1 MIDLTSKKQTMP
13 NLYNI
18 FGTIKIAIKNQTK
31 GIRMSEESILAGLN
45 PQQKQAVKTT
55 EGPLLVV
62 AGAGSGKT
70 SVLTR
75 RIAYLVNEKGI
86 LPWNILAITF
96 TNKAAA
102 EMRER
107 ERDLL
112 GTPAESIWMSTF
124 HALCVR
130 ILRRDAE
137 KIGYSQNFSIADA
150 AEQLTLIK
158 HIEKELNINPKM
170 YEPRRVLSAISN
182 AKNALLTPDA
192 LKASSSM
199 PFEKI
204 TAQIYQEYQ
213 KRLKHDQIMDFDD
226 LIMQTLVLFKT
237 DATVLHYYQAK
248 FHYLLVDEYQD
259 TNQAQYEL
267 CHQLAAQHKNICVVG
282 DADQSIYGWRGANL
296 ENIMNFE
303 HDYQNDGVQTIKL
316 EQNYRSTGH
325 ILAAANAVIKNNRN
339 RKAKKLWTDQG
350 EGEKITYYRAQSGED
365 EAHFIISKIQ
375 EEVENKNRSYRDF
388 AILYRTNAQ
397 SRTVEEAFVKSNIPY
412 QIVGGH
418 KFYDRKEIMDVMAY
432 LKLVSNPSDTMSFNR
447 IVNTPKRGIGNV
459 SIEKFTNFAQTSNL
473 SLLEAF
479 NHVGISGLSVRIAAK
494 LSDFGAKLKDA
505 IEYSRNHSVTGLTEK
520 ILQDFG
526 YIEALKAE
534 HTIEAET
541 RLENLDEFLS
551 VTKRFDDQYD
561 QDNQSEIL
569 SDFLAEVSLLSDQDD
584 LANND
589 QQVALMT
596 LHAAKGLEFPV
607 VFLVGMEDGL
617 FPLSRALLEDDQLEE
632 ERRLAYVGITRARQ
646 QLYLTNAYSRTM
658 FGRTQNNQPSRFLDE
673 IDEADLKIEGASF
686 PTLGSDSF
694 QTQAA
699 PFANVAERARAQ
711 VYTPKIKPAGAVGA
725 EKKGWNVGDQVKHKA
740 WGLGVVVKANGSGE
754 DMELDIAFKEKG
766 IKRLLAAF
774 APIKKV

>member
-1 MIDLTSKKQTMP
+1 MKEFK
-13 NLYNI
+13 
-18 FGTIKIAIKNQTK
+18 
-31 GIRMSEESILAGLN
+31 MSAESILAGLN
-45 PQQKQAVKTT
+45 PQQKKAVQIT

-75 RIAYLVNEKGI
+75 RIAYLVAEKGI
-86 LPWNILAITF
+86 APWNILAITF
-96 TNKAAA
+96 TNKAAT

-107 ERDLL
+107 EHKLL
-112 GTPAESIWMSTF
+112 GQQADSIWMSTF

-137 KIGYSQNFSIADA
+137 KIGYTSNFSIADS

-158 HIEKELNINPKM
+158 HIQKEQNINPKM
-170 YEPRRVLSAISN
+170 YEPRRILSAISN
-182 AKNALLTPDA
+182 GKNDLLTPDA
-192 LKASSSM
+192 YSASASS
-199 PFEKI
+199 PFEKV
-204 TAQIYQEYQ
+204 TAQVYQEYQ
-213 KRLKHDQIMDFDD
+213 KRLKNDQIMDFDD

-237 DATVLHYYQAK
+237 DPAVLHYYQNK
-248 FHYLLVDEYQD
+248 FRYLLVDEYQD

-267 CHQLAAQHKNICVVG
+267 CHALAAQYKNICVVG
-282 DADQSIYGWRGANL
+282 DADQSIYGWRGANM

-303 HDYQNDGVQTIKL
+303 KDYHDAGVQTVKL

-325 ILAAANAVIKNNRN
+325 ILAAANAVIKNNSN

-350 EGEKITYYRAQSGED
+350 EGAKVTYYRAQSGDD
-365 EAHFIISKIQ
+365 EAHFIIAKIQ
-375 EEVENKNRSYRDF
+375 EEVEEKKRSYHDF
-388 AILYRTNAQ
+388 AVLYRTNAQ
-397 SRTVEEAFVKSNIPY
+397 SRTVEESFVKSNVPY

-418 KFYDRKEIMDVMAY
+418 KFYDRKEIMDIMAY
-432 LKLVSNPSDTMSFNR
+432 LKLVANPSDSMSFNR
-447 IVNTPKRGIGNV
+447 IINTPKRGIGPV
-459 SIEKFTNFAQTSNL
+459 SVRRFLDFARDNNL
-473 SLLEAF
+473 SILGAF
-479 NHVGISGLSVRIAAK
+479 DHITMSGITTRAAAK
-494 LSDFGAKLKDA
+494 LSDFGAKLRDA
-505 IEYSRNHSVTGLTEK
+505 INFAKDHSVTGLTEK

-526 YIEALKAE
+526 YTAALKAE

-551 VTKRFDDQYD
+551 VTKRFDDEYEEND
-561 QDNQSEIL
+561 DSDETENAL

-589 QQVALMT
+589 DQVALMT

-617 FPLSRALLEDDQLEE
+617 FPLSRSLMEDDQLEE
-632 ERRLAYVGITRARQ
+632 ERRLAYVGITRAKRE
-646 QLYLTNAYSRTM
+646 LFLTNAYSRM
-658 FGRTQNNQPSRFLDE
+658 MYGRMQNNPPSRFLEE
-673 IDEADLKIEGASF
+673 IDQDDLDIENSVPITF
-686 PTLGSDSF
+686 SNDNY
-694 QTQAA
+694 QTQTA
-699 PFANVAERARAQ
+699 PFANSDERARAQ

-725 EKKGWNVGDQVKHKA
+725 EKKGWNVGDQVEHKS
-740 WGLGVVVKANGSGE
+740 WGKGVVTKVNGKGE
-754 DMELDIAFKEKG
+754 DMELDIAFSGKG

>member
-1 MIDLTSKKQTMP
+1 
-13 NLYNI
+13 
-18 FGTIKIAIKNQTK
+18 
-31 GIRMSEESILAGLN
+31 MSVESILKGLN
-45 PQQKQAVKTT
+45 PEQKKAVQIT

-75 RIAYLVNEKGI
+75 RIAYLVAEKGI
-86 LPWNILAITF
+86 APWNILAITF
-96 TNKAAA
+96 TNKAAT
-102 EMRER
+102 EMKER
-107 ERDLL
+107 EYKLL
-112 GTPAESIWMSTF
+112 GQQADGIWMSTF

-137 KIGYSQNFSIADA
+137 KIGYSGNFSIADS

-158 HIEKELNINPKM
+158 HIQKEQNINPKM
-170 YEPRRVLSAISN
+170 YEPRRILSAISN
-182 AKNALLTPDA
+182 GKNDLLTPDA
-192 LKASSSM
+192 FSASAAS

-204 TAQIYQEYQ
+204 TAQVYQEYQ
-213 KRLKHDQIMDFDD
+213 KRLKNDQIMDFDD
-226 LIMQTLVLFKT
+226 LIMQTLVLFKK
-237 DATVLHYYQAK
+237 APTVLHYYQNK
-248 FHYLLVDEYQD
+248 FRYLLVDEYQD

-267 CHQLAAQHKNICVVG
+267 CHALAAQYKNICVVG
-282 DADQSIYGWRGANL
+282 DADQSIYGWRGANM

-303 HDYQNDGVQTIKL
+303 QDYHDDGVQTVKL

-350 EGEKITYYRAQSGED
+350 EGAKVTYYRAQSGDD
-365 EAHFIISKIQ
+365 EAHFIIAKIQ
-375 EEVENKNRSYRDF
+375 EEVEEKKRSYHDF
-388 AILYRTNAQ
+388 AVLYRTNAQ
-397 SRTVEEAFVKSNIPY
+397 SRTVEESFVKSNVPY

-418 KFYDRKEIMDVMAY
+418 KFYDRKEIMDIMAY
-432 LKLVSNPSDTMSFNR
+432 LKLVANPSDSMSFNR
-447 IVNTPKRGIGNV
+447 IINTPKRGIGPV
-459 SIEKFTNFAQTSNL
+459 SVNRFMDFASDNNL
-473 SLLEAF
+473 SILGAF
-479 NHVGISGLSVRIAAK
+479 DHLNMSGVTARAAAK
-494 LSDFGAKLKDA
+494 LSDFGAKLRDA
-505 IEYSRNHSVTGLTEK
+505 INFAKDHSVTGLTEK

-526 YIEALKAE
+526 YTAALKAE

-551 VTKRFDDQYD
+551 VTKRFDDEYEEND
-561 QDNQSEIL
+561 DSDETENAL

-589 QQVALMT
+589 DQVALMT

-617 FPLSRALLEDDQLEE
+617 FPLSRSLMEDDQLEE
-632 ERRLAYVGITRARQ
+632 ERRLAYVGITRAKRE
-646 QLYLTNAYSRTM
+646 LFLTNAYSRM
-658 FGRTQNNQPSRFLDE
+658 MYGRMQNNPPSRFLEE
-673 IDEADLKIEGASF
+673 IDQDDLDIENSVPITF
-686 PTLGSDSF
+686 SNDNY
-694 QTQAA
+694 QTQTA
-699 PFANVAERARAQ
+699 PFANSDERARAQ

-725 EKKGWNVGDQVKHKA
+725 EKKGWNVGDQVEHKS
-740 WGLGVVVKANGSGE
+740 WGKGVVTKVNGKGE
-754 DMELDIAFKEKG
+754 DMELDIAFSGKG

>member
-1 MIDLTSKKQTMP
+1 MKEFK
-13 NLYNI
+13 
-18 FGTIKIAIKNQTK
+18 
-31 GIRMSEESILAGLN
+31 MSAESILAGLN
-45 PQQKQAVKTT
+45 PQQKKAVQIT

-75 RIAYLVNEKGI
+75 RIAYLVAEKGI
-86 LPWNILAITF
+86 APWNILAITF
-96 TNKAAA
+96 TNKAAT

-107 ERDLL
+107 EHKLL
-112 GTPAESIWMSTF
+112 GQQADSIWMSTF

-137 KIGYSQNFSIADA
+137 KIGYTSNFSIADS

-158 HIEKELNINPKM
+158 HIQKEQNINPKM
-170 YEPRRVLSAISN
+170 YEPRRILSAISN
-182 AKNALLTPDA
+182 GKNNLLTPDA
-192 LKASSSM
+192 YSASAAS
-199 PFEKI
+199 PFEKV
-204 TAQIYQEYQ
+204 TAQVYQEYQ
-213 KRLKHDQIMDFDD
+213 KRLKNDQIMDFDD

-237 DATVLHYYQAK
+237 DPAVLHYYQNK
-248 FHYLLVDEYQD
+248 FRYLLVDEYQD

-267 CHQLAAQHKNICVVG
+267 CHALAAQYKNICVVG
-282 DADQSIYGWRGANL
+282 DADQSIYGWRGANM

-303 HDYQNDGVQTIKL
+303 KDYHDAGVQTVKL

-325 ILAAANAVIKNNRN
+325 ILAAANAVIKNNSN

-350 EGEKITYYRAQSGED
+350 EGAKVTYYRAQSGDD
-365 EAHFIISKIQ
+365 EAHFIIAKIQ
-375 EEVENKNRSYRDF
+375 EEVEEKKRSYHDF
-388 AILYRTNAQ
+388 AVLYRTNAQ
-397 SRTVEEAFVKSNIPY
+397 SRTVEESFVKSNVPY

-418 KFYDRKEIMDVMAY
+418 KFYDRKEIMDIMAY
-432 LKLVSNPSDTMSFNR
+432 LKLVANPSDSMSFNR
-447 IVNTPKRGIGNV
+447 IINTPKRGIGPV
-459 SIEKFTNFAQTSNL
+459 SVRRFLDFARENNL
-473 SLLEAF
+473 SILGAF
-479 NHVGISGLSVRIAAK
+479 DHITMSGITTRAAAK
-494 LSDFGAKLKDA
+494 LSDFGAKLRDA
-505 IEYSRNHSVTGLTEK
+505 INFAKDHSVTGLTEK

-526 YIEALKAE
+526 YTAALKAE

-551 VTKRFDDQYD
+551 VTKRFDDEYEEND
-561 QDNQSEIL
+561 DSDETENAL

-589 QQVALMT
+589 DQVALMT

-617 FPLSRALLEDDQLEE
+617 FPLSRALMEGDQLEE
-632 ERRLAYVGITRARQ
+632 ERRLAYVGITRAKRE
-646 QLYLTNAYSRTM
+646 LFLTNAYSRM
-658 FGRTQNNQPSRFLDE
+658 MYGRMQNNPPSRFLEE
-673 IDEADLKIEGASF
+673 IDQDDLDIENSVPITF
-686 PTLGSDSF
+686 SNDNY
-694 QTQAA
+694 QTQTA
-699 PFANVAERARAQ
+699 PFANSDERARAQ

-725 EKKGWNVGDQVKHKA
+725 EKKGWNVGDQVEHKS
-740 WGLGVVVKANGSGE
+740 WGKGVVTKVNGKGE
-754 DMELDIAFKEKG
+754 DMELDIAFSGKG

>member
-1 MIDLTSKKQTMP
+1 MKEFK
-13 NLYNI
+13 
-18 FGTIKIAIKNQTK
+18 
-31 GIRMSEESILAGLN
+31 MSAESILAGLN
-45 PQQKQAVKTT
+45 PQQKKAVQIT

-75 RIAYLVNEKGI
+75 RIAYLVAEKGI
-86 LPWNILAITF
+86 APWNILAITF
-96 TNKAAA
+96 TNKAAT

-107 ERDLL
+107 EHKLL
-112 GTPAESIWMSTF
+112 GQQADSIWMSTF

-137 KIGYSQNFSIADA
+137 KIGYTSNFSIADS

-158 HIEKELNINPKM
+158 HIQKEQNINPKM
-170 YEPRRVLSAISN
+170 YEPRRILSAISN
-182 AKNALLTPDA
+182 GKNDLLTPDA
-192 LKASSSM
+192 YSASASS
-199 PFEKI
+199 PFEKV
-204 TAQIYQEYQ
+204 TAQVYQEYQ
-213 KRLKHDQIMDFDD
+213 KRLKNDQIMDFDD

-237 DATVLHYYQAK
+237 DPTVLHYYQNK
-248 FHYLLVDEYQD
+248 FRYLLVDEYQD

-267 CHQLAAQHKNICVVG
+267 CHALAAQYKNICVVG
-282 DADQSIYGWRGANL
+282 DADQSIYGWRGANM

-303 HDYQNDGVQTIKL
+303 KDYHDAGVQTVKL

-325 ILAAANAVIKNNRN
+325 ILSAANAVIKNNSN

-350 EGEKITYYRAQSGED
+350 EGAKVTYYRAQSGDD

-375 EEVENKNRSYRDF
+375 EEVEEKKRSYHDF
-388 AILYRTNAQ
+388 AVLYRTNAQ
-397 SRTVEEAFVKSNIPY
+397 SRTVEESFVKSNVPY

-418 KFYDRKEIMDVMAY
+418 KFYDRKEIMDIMAY
-432 LKLVSNPSDTMSFNR
+432 LKLVANPSDSMSFNR
-447 IVNTPKRGIGNV
+447 IINTPKRGIGPV
-459 SIEKFTNFAQTSNL
+459 SVRRFLDFARENNL
-473 SLLEAF
+473 SILGAF
-479 NHVGISGLSVRIAAK
+479 DHLNMSGITTRAAAK
-494 LSDFGAKLKDA
+494 LSDFGAKLRDA
-505 IEYSRNHSVTGLTEK
+505 INFAKDHSVTGLTEK

-526 YIEALKAE
+526 YTAALKAE

-551 VTKRFDDQYD
+551 VTKRFDDEYEEND
-561 QDNQSEIL
+561 DSDETENAL

-589 QQVALMT
+589 DQVALMT

-617 FPLSRALLEDDQLEE
+617 FPLSRALMEDDQLEE
-632 ERRLAYVGITRARQ
+632 ERRLAYVGITRAKRE
-646 QLYLTNAYSRTM
+646 LFLTNAYSRM
-658 FGRTQNNQPSRFLDE
+658 MYGRMQNNPPSRFLEE
-673 IDEADLKIEGASF
+673 IDQDDLDIENSVPITF
-686 PTLGSDSF
+686 SNDNY
-694 QTQAA
+694 QTQTA
-699 PFANVAERARAQ
+699 PFANSDERAHAQ

-725 EKKGWNVGDQVKHKA
+725 EKKGWNVGDQVEHKS
-740 WGLGVVVKANGSGE
+740 WGKGVVTKVNGKGE
-754 DMELDIAFKEKG
+754 DMELDIAFSGKG

>member
-1 MIDLTSKKQTMP
+1 MKEFK
-13 NLYNI
+13 
-18 FGTIKIAIKNQTK
+18 
-31 GIRMSEESILAGLN
+31 MSAESILAGLN
-45 PQQKQAVKTT
+45 PQQKKAVQIT

-75 RIAYLVNEKGI
+75 RIAYLVAEKGI
-86 LPWNILAITF
+86 APWNILAITF
-96 TNKAAA
+96 TNKAAT

-107 ERDLL
+107 EHKLL
-112 GTPAESIWMSTF
+112 GQQADSIWMSTF

-137 KIGYSQNFSIADA
+137 KIGYTSNFSIADS

-158 HIEKELNINPKM
+158 HIQKEQNINPKM
-170 YEPRRVLSAISN
+170 YEPRRILSAISN
-182 AKNALLTPDA
+182 GKNDLLTPDA
-192 LKASSSM
+192 YSASAAS
-199 PFEKI
+199 PFEKV
-204 TAQIYQEYQ
+204 TAQVYQEYQ
-213 KRLKHDQIMDFDD
+213 KRLKNDQIMDFDD

-237 DATVLHYYQAK
+237 DPAVLHYYQNK
-248 FHYLLVDEYQD
+248 FRYLLVDEYQD

-267 CHQLAAQHKNICVVG
+267 CHALAAQYKNICVVG
-282 DADQSIYGWRGANL
+282 DADQSIYGWRGANM

-303 HDYQNDGVQTIKL
+303 KDYHDAGVQTVKL

-325 ILAAANAVIKNNRN
+325 ILAAANAVIKNNSN

-350 EGEKITYYRAQSGED
+350 EGAKVTYYRAQSGDD
-365 EAHFIISKIQ
+365 EAHFIIAKIQ
-375 EEVENKNRSYRDF
+375 EEVEEKKRSYHDF
-388 AILYRTNAQ
+388 AVLYRTNAQ
-397 SRTVEEAFVKSNIPY
+397 SRTVEESFVKSNVPY

-418 KFYDRKEIMDVMAY
+418 KFYDRKEIMDIMAY
-432 LKLVSNPSDTMSFNR
+432 LKLVANPSDSMSFNR
-447 IVNTPKRGIGNV
+447 IINTPKRGIGPV
-459 SIEKFTNFAQTSNL
+459 SVRRFLDFARENNL
-473 SLLEAF
+473 SILGAF
-479 NHVGISGLSVRIAAK
+479 DHITMSGITTRAAAK
-494 LSDFGAKLKDA
+494 LSDFGAKLRDA
-505 IEYSRNHSVTGLTEK
+505 INFAKDHSVTGLTEK

-526 YIEALKAE
+526 YTAALKAE

-551 VTKRFDDQYD
+551 VTKRFDDEYEEND
-561 QDNQSEIL
+561 DSDETENAL

-589 QQVALMT
+589 DQVALMT

-617 FPLSRALLEDDQLEE
+617 FPLSRSLMEDDQLEE
-632 ERRLAYVGITRARQ
+632 ERRLAYVGITRAKRE
-646 QLYLTNAYSRTM
+646 LFLTNAYSRM
-658 FGRTQNNQPSRFLDE
+658 MYGRMQNNPPSRFLEE
-673 IDEADLKIEGASF
+673 IDQDDLDIENSVPITF
-686 PTLGSDSF
+686 SNDNY
-694 QTQAA
+694 QTQTA
-699 PFANVAERARAQ
+699 PFANSDERARAQ

-725 EKKGWNVGDQVKHKA
+725 EKKGWNVGDQVEHKS
-740 WGLGVVVKANGSGE
+740 WGKGVVTKVNGKGE
-754 DMELDIAFKEKG
+754 DMELDIAFSGKG

>member
-1 MIDLTSKKQTMP
+1 
-13 NLYNI
+13 
-18 FGTIKIAIKNQTK
+18 
-31 GIRMSEESILAGLN
+31 MSEESILAGLN

-107 ERDLL
+107 ERELL
-112 GTPAESIWMSTF
+112 GSPAESIWMSTF

-473 SLLEAF
+473 SLLESF
-479 NHVGISGLSVRIAAK
+479 NHVGMSGLSVRIAAK

-740 WGLGVVVKANGSGE
+740 WGLGVVVKVNGSGE

>member
-1 MIDLTSKKQTMP
+1 MKEFK
-13 NLYNI
+13 
-18 FGTIKIAIKNQTK
+18 
-31 GIRMSEESILAGLN
+31 MSAESILAGLN
-45 PQQKQAVKTT
+45 PQQKKAVQIT

-75 RIAYLVNEKGI
+75 RIAYLVAEKGVA
-86 LPWNILAITF
+86 PWNILAITF
-96 TNKAAA
+96 TNKAAT

-107 ERDLL
+107 EHKLL
-112 GTPAESIWMSTF
+112 GQQADSIWMSTF

-137 KIGYSQNFSIADA
+137 KIGYTSNFSIADS

-158 HIEKELNINPKM
+158 HIQKEQNINPKM
-170 YEPRRVLSAISN
+170 YEPRRILSAISN
-182 AKNALLTPDA
+182 GKNDLLTPDA
-192 LKASSSM
+192 YSASASS
-199 PFEKI
+199 PFEKV
-204 TAQIYQEYQ
+204 TAQVYQEYQ
-213 KRLKHDQIMDFDD
+213 KRLKNDQIMDFDD

-237 DATVLHYYQAK
+237 DPTVLHYYQNK
-248 FHYLLVDEYQD
+248 FRYLLVDEYQD

-267 CHQLAAQHKNICVVG
+267 CHALAAQYKNICVVG
-282 DADQSIYGWRGANL
+282 DADQSIYGWRGANM

-303 HDYQNDGVQTIKL
+303 KDYHDAGVQTVKL

-325 ILAAANAVIKNNRN
+325 ILSAANAVIKNNSN

-350 EGEKITYYRAQSGED
+350 EGAKVTYYRAQSGDD
-365 EAHFIISKIQ
+365 EAHFIIAKIQ
-375 EEVENKNRSYRDF
+375 EEVEEKKRSYHDF
-388 AILYRTNAQ
+388 AVLYRTNAQ
-397 SRTVEEAFVKSNIPY
+397 SRTVEESFVKSNVPY

-418 KFYDRKEIMDVMAY
+418 KFYDRKEIMDIMAY
-432 LKLVSNPSDTMSFNR
+432 LKLVANPSDSMSFNR
-447 IVNTPKRGIGNV
+447 IINTPKRGIGPV
-459 SIEKFTNFAQTSNL
+459 SVRRFLDFARDNNL
-473 SLLEAF
+473 SILGAF
-479 NHVGISGLSVRIAAK
+479 DHITMSGITTRAAAK
-494 LSDFGAKLKDA
+494 LSDFGAKLRDA
-505 IEYSRNHSVTGLTEK
+505 IKYAKDHSVTGLTEK

-526 YIEALKAE
+526 YTAALKAE

-551 VTKRFDDQYD
+551 VTKRFDDEYEEND
-561 QDNQSEIL
+561 DSDETENAL

-589 QQVALMT
+589 DQVALMT

-617 FPLSRALLEDDQLEE
+617 FPLSRALMEDDQLEE
-632 ERRLAYVGITRARQ
+632 ERRLAYVGITRAKRE
-646 QLYLTNAYSRTM
+646 LFLTNAYSRM
-658 FGRTQNNQPSRFLDE
+658 MYGRMQNNPPSRFLEE
-673 IDEADLKIEGASF
+673 IDQDDLDIENSVPITF
-686 PTLGSDSF
+686 SNDNY
-694 QTQAA
+694 QTQTA
-699 PFANVAERARAQ
+699 PFANSDERARAQ

-725 EKKGWNVGDQVKHKA
+725 EKKGWNVGDQVEHKS
-740 WGLGVVVKANGSGE
+740 WGRGVVTKVNGKGE
-754 DMELDIAFKEKG
+754 DMELDIAFSGKG

>member
-1 MIDLTSKKQTMP
+1 MKEFK
-13 NLYNI
+13 
-18 FGTIKIAIKNQTK
+18 
-31 GIRMSEESILAGLN
+31 MSAESILAGLN
-45 PQQKQAVKTT
+45 PQQKKAVQIT

-75 RIAYLVNEKGI
+75 RIAYLVAEKGI
-86 LPWNILAITF
+86 APWNILAITF
-96 TNKAAA
+96 TNKAAT

-107 ERDLL
+107 EHKLL
-112 GTPAESIWMSTF
+112 GQQADSIWMSTF

-137 KIGYSQNFSIADA
+137 KIGYTSNFSIADS

-158 HIEKELNINPKM
+158 HIQKEQNINPKM
-170 YEPRRVLSAISN
+170 YEPRRILSAISN
-182 AKNALLTPDA
+182 GKNDLLTPDA
-192 LKASSSM
+192 YSASASS
-199 PFEKI
+199 PFEKV
-204 TAQIYQEYQ
+204 TAQVYQEYQ
-213 KRLKHDQIMDFDD
+213 KRLKNDQIMDFDD

-237 DATVLHYYQAK
+237 DPTVLHYYQNK
-248 FHYLLVDEYQD
+248 FRYLLVDEYQD

-267 CHQLAAQHKNICVVG
+267 CHALAAQYKNICVVG
-282 DADQSIYGWRGANL
+282 DADQSIYGWRGANM

-303 HDYQNDGVQTIKL
+303 KDYHDAGVQTVKL

-325 ILAAANAVIKNNRN
+325 ILAAANAVITNNSN

-350 EGEKITYYRAQSGED
+350 EGAKVTYYRAQSGDD

-375 EEVENKNRSYRDF
+375 EEVKEKRRSYNDF
-388 AILYRTNAQ
+388 AVLYRTNAQ
-397 SRTVEEAFVKSNIPY
+397 SRTVEESFVKSNVPY

-432 LKLVSNPSDTMSFNR
+432 LKLVANPSDSMSFNR
-447 IVNTPKRGIGNV
+447 IINTPKRGIGPV
-459 SIEKFTNFAQTSNL
+459 SVRRFLDFARENNL
-473 SLLEAF
+473 SILRAF
-479 NHVGISGLSVRIAAK
+479 DHLNMSGVTARAAAK
-494 LSDFGAKLKDA
+494 LSDFGAKLRDA
-505 IEYSRNHSVTGLTEK
+505 INFAKDHSVTGLTEK

-526 YIEALKAE
+526 YTAALKAE

-551 VTKRFDDQYD
+551 VTKRFDDEYEEND
-561 QDNQSEIL
+561 DSDETENAL

-589 QQVALMT
+589 DQVALMT

-617 FPLSRALLEDDQLEE
+617 FPLSRSLMEDDQLEE
-632 ERRLAYVGITRARQ
+632 ERRLAYVGITRAKRE
-646 QLYLTNAYSRTM
+646 LFLTNAYSRM
-658 FGRTQNNQPSRFLDE
+658 MYGRMQNNPPSRFLEE
-673 IDEADLKIEGASF
+673 IDQDDLDIENSVPITF
-686 PTLGSDSF
+686 SNDNY
-694 QTQAA
+694 QTQTA
-699 PFANVAERARAQ
+699 PFANSDERARAQ

-725 EKKGWNVGDQVKHKA
+725 EKKGWNVGDQVEHKS
-740 WGLGVVVKANGSGE
+740 WGRGVVTKVNGKGE
-754 DMELDIAFKEKG
+754 DMELDIAFSGKG